1 MADNRFK
8 GAFYGGAQKPSFM
21 TRLSRGLIGAR
32 QGAIGEG
39 PAYIDSLDAKREK
52 EEEELLKASVTDARE
67 INRLLGQVQPT
78 TSAPSDSFDDYYRVD
93 DKFSTQP
100 SQPSPTN
107 VMAETNRGYNRPGIK
122 ESVDIL
128 NDRIGLLRE
137 RGQDDSDTMRI
148 RDRLLS
154 GDIEAAQAELGSFL
168 GDAQAHKPDW
178 FPQTEYAK
186 DNEVITLANGQR
198 VMVDKTSGQMI
209 EVGPADVP
217 EPTDQWVTLTKEL
230 AAELEMS
237 LADEQWLLQP
247 QINLKNGEI
256 DFRGSRPS
264 VASTNIY
271 TGNTPSPPAGWQ
283 YKTGE
288 DGMPIRPLEL
298 EVITGGPEDLAQQA
312 DEVEKG
318 SFEAGQRAGVR
329 GGVLYKTSA
338 SDSLSTMI
346 DLVENQTSI
355 NAITGKARALNPMTE
370 VAGSALNTY
379 RGLKDNVGADIGFER
394 LAQMR
399 AQSKTGGAL
408 GQVSEGE
415 LKLLMA
421 TLGSMNEDMEESV
434 LLDKLYQIQDAYN
447 YYLSDLRTIAL
458 QDELAGFPEM
468 KNMMMD
474 LGLDDLFTE
483 SPRNSNPLGFP
494 DAQRISEARGQ

>member
-1 MADNRFK
+1 MADDKFK
-8 GAFYGGAQKPSFM
+8 GAFYQGREKPSFL
-21 TRLSRGLIGAR
+21 TRLGRGLMGF
-32 QGAIGEG
+32 GEG
-39 PAYIDSLDAKREK
+39 TAGRGPEYLAGLQAQMDK
-52 EEEELLKASVTDARE
+52 EEEDLLKASVTDARE

-78 TSAPSDSFDDYYRVD
+78 APAPSNSFDDYYRVD
-93 DKFSTQP
+93 DKFST
-100 SQPSPTN
+100 QPSPTN
-107 VMAETNRGYNRPGIK
+107 VMAETNRGYNRPGIR

-168 GDAQAHKPDW
+168 GDAQTHRPDW
-178 FPQTEYAK
+178 FPQAEYAK
-186 DNEVITLANGQR
+186 DNEVIELANGRR
-198 VMVDKTSGQMI
+198 VMFDKTSGNVI

-217 EPTDQWVTLTKEL
+217 EPTDQWVTLTPEMATEREMVL
-230 AAELEMS
+230 AE
-237 LADEQWLLQP
+237 DQWLLQP
-247 QINLKNGEI
+247 QINLNDGQL
-256 DFRGSRPS
+256 DFRGSRPP

-271 TGNTPSPPAGWQ
+271 TANTPRPPAGWQ

-288 DGMPIRPLEL
+288 DGQPIRPLEL
-298 EVITGGPEDLAQQA
+298 EVITGGPVDLSQQA
-312 DEVEKG
+312 NEEEKEIFNA
-318 SFEAGQRAGVR
+318 SRRAGAR
-329 GGVLYKTSA
+329 GGIFYKTSA

-346 DLVENQTSI
+346 DLVENQTPA

-458 QDELAGFPEM
+458 QDEAAGFPEM

-474 LGLDDLFTE
+474 LGLDDLFKET
-483 SPRNSNPLGFP
+483 PRNSNPLGFP